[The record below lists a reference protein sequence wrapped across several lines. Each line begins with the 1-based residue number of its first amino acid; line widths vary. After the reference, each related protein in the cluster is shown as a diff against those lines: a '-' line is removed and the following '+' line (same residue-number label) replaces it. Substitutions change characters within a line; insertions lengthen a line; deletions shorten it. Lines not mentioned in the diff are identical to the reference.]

1 MRSSLATK
9 FKIGLLVIASAFV
22 VAMLIHSRRLTDQLL
37 ARERQ
42 VVDLYA
48 KSYEYISSERSG
60 SGDLSFL
67 FDEVLLT
74 VDFPVILTDPE
85 NNPIYSKNL
94 NDSLLAPAER
104 LAFDRRMLAEMDRTN
119 RPIKIALH
127 DTLVLNYVHYGESE
141 LVAQLRWLPYW
152 ELALAAVFILVA
164 YIGFSYI
171 KRSEQSGIWVGMAKE
186 TAHQL
191 GTPLSSLMGWLERM
205 KDHAEGNPALAETT
219 REMQQDVERLNKVA
233 ARFSKIGSTPILKE
247 ESLTEVIQ
255 GVIRYIAKRIPRSRS
270 IELVIET
277 AGDFRASIN
286 RELFEWVIENLM
298 KNALDAMEGPT
309 GRIAFTIQQQ
319 GKRTTIDVTDSGK
332 GIDPKLHKEVFRPGY
347 STKKRGWGLG
357 LSLSRR
363 IIENY
368 HRGRL
373 YVKQSAPGSGTT
385 FRIRL
390 EQKPH
395 TGQRGSRGTA
405 IVPKV
410 DRAEGGDAT
419 KAERQ
424 M

>member
-22 VAMLIHSRRLTDQLL
+22 VGMLIYSQRLTDQLL

-48 KSYEYISSERSG
+48 KSYEYITSDRSST
-60 SGDLSFL
+60 GDLSFL

-74 VDFPVILTDPE
+74 VDFPVILTDAH
-85 NNPIYSKNL
+85 NNPIYAKNL
-94 NDSLLAPAER
+94 KDSALTLPQKAALWR
-104 LAFDRRMLAEMDRTN
+104 KTLVEMDRTN
-119 RPIKIALH
+119 KPIRIGLG
-127 DTLVLNYVHYGESE
+127 DSLVLNYVHYGESE
-141 LVAQLRWLPYW
+141 LVTELRWLPYL
-152 ELALAAVFILVA
+152 ELALAGVFIMVA

-171 KRSEQSGIWVGMAKE
+171 KRSEQSNIWVGMAKE

-191 GTPLSSLMGWLERM
+191 GTPLSSLMGWLERLRS
-205 KDHAEGNPALAETT
+205 HAEGNPDLAETT

-233 ARFSKIGSTPILKE
+233 ARFSKIGSTPSLKE
-247 ESLTEVIQ
+247 ENLTEVIQ
-255 GVIRYIAKRIPRSRS
+255 GVMRYIAKRIPKSRS

-277 AGDFRASIN
+277 PGEYRARIN

-309 GRIAFTIQQQ
+309 GRIAFAIHQA
-319 GKRTTIDVTDSGK
+319 GKRTIIDVTDSGK
-332 GIDPKLHKEVFRPGY
+332 GIDPKLHKEVFQPGY

-368 HRGRL
+368 HRGKL
-373 YVKQSAPGSGTT
+373 FVKQSAPGAGTT

-390 EQKPH
+390 DQGK
-395 TGQRGSRGTA
+395 TQG
-405 IVPKV
+405 
-410 DRAEGGDAT
+410 
-419 KAERQ
+419 
-424 M
+424 